1 MHVTTPSK
9 SALQTCSKK
18 KRVRGTGRK
27 EKQPSTSCHD
37 SSNTHHQVGCSWSPY
52 QEQVHTHHPDQPT
65 KHGKRNWY
73 RSEERCTAR
82 GLSAQAGVRQLSL
95 PNAGTD

>member
-27 EKQPSTSCHD
+27 EKQPSASCHD

-52 QEQVHTHHPDQPT
+52 QEQVHTHHPAAFFKT
-65 KHGKRNWY
+65 LVFLGR
-73 RSEERCTAR
+73 
-82 GLSAQAGVRQLSL
+82 
-95 PNAGTD
+95 